1 MVYDVNSI
9 DIIGE
14 RNDGGIDLFIISS
27 GKFED
32 SVKQQTLLLDKI
44 ENYLVY
50 LGGTEFKKDFPNVSS
65 ENIYIKLKVYEKPS
79 DVTMKWLSEVAT
91 WIQSN
96 GVKFSVEIS
105 S

>member
-1 MVYDVNSI
+1 M
-9 DIIGE
+9 
-14 RNDGGIDLFIISS
+14 FIISS

-50 LGGTEFKKDFPNVSS
+50 LGGTEFKKDFPNVSI

-79 DVTMKWLSEVAT
+79 DVTMKWLSEVAA